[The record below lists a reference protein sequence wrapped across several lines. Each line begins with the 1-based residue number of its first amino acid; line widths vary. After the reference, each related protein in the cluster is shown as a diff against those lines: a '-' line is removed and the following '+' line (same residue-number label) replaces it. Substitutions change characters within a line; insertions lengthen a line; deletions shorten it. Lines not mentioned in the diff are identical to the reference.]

1 MPNLEALE
9 IDLLFQMVLLVKPDE
24 ELWMNQL
31 EIVLTDGRT
40 IESECWTVSSGFRF
54 KIKFYLLSLLP
65 VSSVIEEFP
74 YF

>member
-1 MPNLEALE
+1 MPNLEVLE
-9 IDLLFQMVLLVKPDE
+9 RDLLFQMVLLVKPDE
-24 ELWMNQL
+24 ELWTNQL

-54 KIKFYLLSLLP
+54 KIQFYLFSLLP
-65 VSSVIEEFP
+65 VSSVIEGFP